1 MSDGQTYV
9 ADFLT
14 NFRRK
19 HEAEPE
25 FIQSVEEL
33 VNSLGQLLDARPD
46 LRSAGV
52 LERITEPERSIQFR
66 VTWVADDGS
75 VHVNRGYRVQFSSVL
90 GPYKGGLRFHPSVN
104 LSILQFL
111 GFEQIF
117 KNSLTGLWLGG
128 GKGGSDFDPK
138 DKSDAEIMRFCQA
151 FITELANYIGPDT
164 DIPAG
169 DIGVG
174 SREIGYLFGWYKK
187 LANEFHGSLTGK
199 GTDWGGSNLRPE
211 ATGYGLLY
219 FVDAMLRHRGDS
231 MTGKSVVI
239 SGSGNVAQYAA
250 QKAIEFGAKVLT
262 MSDSNGYIIDNAGI
276 DTAKLA
282 TILRIKNND
291 RGRIKQYL
299 DFYPDAEYY
308 EGSRPWKVAADIYL
322 PCATQNEIE
331 IADAQAMV
339 ANKPLL
345 VAEGANMPTTPEAVT
360 ALQAAGILFAP
371 AKASNAGGVAVSGL
385 EMAQNSMRTAWTLEV
400 VDDRL
405 KEIMQNIHDKCA
417 KHGAS
422 NSKYSSNTGSDID
435 YVSGA
440 NISGFLRVA
449 DAMLSQGIF

>member
-1 MSDGQTYV
+1 MSDDTSGQTYIES
-9 ADFLT
+9 FLRS
-14 NFRRK
+14 FK
-19 HEAEPE
+19 HKHQTEPE
-25 FIQSVEEL
+25 FIQSVVEL
-33 VNSLGQLLDARPD
+33 VQSLGSLLQSRPD
-46 LRSAGV
+46 LVKAGI

-66 VTWVADDGS
+66 VTWIADDGS

-90 GPYKGGLRFHPSVN
+90 GPYKGGLRFHPTVN
-104 LSILQFL
+104 LSVLEFL

-138 DKSDAEIMRFCQA
+138 DRSDGEVMRFCQA

-174 SREIGYLFGWYKK
+174 AREIGYLFGWYKK

-219 FVDAMLRHRGDS
+219 FVDAMLRHS
-231 MTGKSVVI
+231 NETMTGKTVVI

-250 QKAIEFGAKVLT
+250 EKSIDMGATVLT
-262 MSDSNGYIIDNAGI
+262 MSDSDGYIVDSEGI
-276 DTAKLA
+276 NQEKLA
-282 TILRIKNND
+282 TIMRIKNTD
-291 RGRIKQYL
+291 RGRIKEYVAI
-299 DFYPDAEYY
+299 YPHATYHDGA
-308 EGSRPWKVAADIYL
+308 RPWGEPADIYL

-331 IADAQAMV
+331 SADAKAI
-339 ANKPLL
+339 ASHKPLL
-345 VAEGANMPTTPEAVT
+345 VAEGANMPTTPD
-360 ALQAAGILFAP
+360 ALAILHEAGILFAP

-385 EMAQNSMRTAWTLEV
+385 EMAQNSMRTSWTHEK
-400 VDDRL
+400 VDARL
-405 KEIMQNIHDKCA
+405 KQIMQTIHDKCVQ
-417 KHGAS
+417 HGE
-422 NSKYSSNTGSDID
+422 SSTNTRVD
-435 YVSGA
+435 YVRGA

-449 DAMLSQGIF
+449 DAMLSQGIY